1 MCCTIRCVLTL
12 TCPGRPSHTK
22 WSIQHQGV
30 LFVCGASCSW
40 AQDSSRNSLGCF
52 VQYDS
57 SNFFTPF
64 VRHLV
69 VWCAR
74 YDTYG
79 FGYVSPSPKFSFDV
93 ACTILLLQLHTV
105 GYAVYTRPNSVVIGT
120 STQYVDRWCSISVI
134 NRLRYLRR
142 TMVVFLHF
150 GHAAT
155 IYSPLLVPLK

>member
-120 STQYVDRWCSISVI
+120 STQYVDLMFYFCDKSTQVSTKYHGSIFALRTCSHDLFSI
-134 NRLRYLRR
+134 
-142 TMVVFLHF
+142 TC
-150 GHAAT
+150 AT
-155 IYSPLLVPLK
+155 